1 MECVDKICS
10 LALAIYKLCDE
21 VKENRNQCK
30 RLRIRIEVLTE
41 SVKTITEQ
49 KLTGDFTD
57 IGKVLKELVETLTGT
72 EHYIKRFTE
81 GHKFCKWFNAY
92 KFKDHFEHLNERL
105 NDAAQA
111 LGLALQTEQVV
122 QLKSIFKAETRKKED
137 KEDSEKDARDLDK
150 LMKEMNQEQCQ
161 RDHNICQ
168 RLQSTNLG
176 VAELKEDVKEIKQLV
191 KSNHQKPSVPVK
203 IKEIKWGDIQ
213 MNNKAFLE
221 TANST
226 FYKGTYQKFPV
237 AIKRFIHTNSAE
249 VEEIREIFH
258 KEAETM
264 NYFNSPNIVRFYGI
278 CIHQIGDNT
287 VFFIVMEYCDLGS
300 LSYVLQ
306 SERPLSWKERVQM
319 SLDAARGLYRLHQTE
334 ETNKLHCC
342 LNSTRFLVDKGLVV
356 KLGGLDLARTETSIR
371 RNIHKK
377 QVGRMMPYASPQQLN
392 DINYPYDKACEVYSF
407 GIVLWEIASR
417 KVPFKD
423 ITDEALD
430 KKVREEQ
437 YREPLP
443 DDCPKDLRE
452 LIDECRSFDPIERPT
467 IGAIVDRLANIMQTL
482 NE

>member
-150 LMKEMNQEQCQ
+150 LMKEMNQGSSLA
-161 RDHNICQ
+161 D
-168 RLQSTNLG
+168 
-176 VAELKEDVKEIKQLV
+176 
-191 KSNHQKPSVPVK
+191 HQKPSVPVK

-377 QVGRMMPYASPQQLN
+377 QVGRMIVRLVTREYLN
-392 DINYPYDKACEVYSF
+392 
-407 GIVLWEIASR
+407 
-417 KVPFKD
+417 

-467 IGAIVDRLANIMQTL
+467 IGGG
-482 NE
+482 